1 MCGQARHGWGIEMI
15 YCYNLSGV
23 SPTHIWARSHHTI
36 WTRWYIVG
44 NGPFT
49 RSGWAVMDDFGT
61 LVEVPA

>member
-1 MCGQARHGWGIEMI
+1 MI